1 MKTIAANL
9 KANHTPKSIITY
21 LNNLE
26 SKVSKIDTKNVEIII
41 FPNQACLQDN
51 TFPNFNLGAQNAY
64 PAKNGAF
71 SGEIGLEVLQSLN
84 INHIMLGH
92 SERRGILGESDE
104 FICQK
109 FEFFAAANMRIM
121 LCVGEDSNIKKQ
133 GKIAQFLESQL
144 AKIDTSYPLL
154 TIAYE
159 PLWAIGSG
167 VTPTLSEIE
176 SVVKILQN
184 LNCKKILYGG
194 SVSEKNMR
202 EICSVADGV
211 LVGSASLDSNNFAN
225 MISKV
230 V

>member
-9 KANHTPKSIITY
+9 KANHTPKSIIHY

-26 SKVSKIDTKNVEIII
+26 SKVSKFATKNVEIII

-51 TFPNFNLGAQNAY
+51 TYPNFNLGAQNAY
-64 PAKNGAF
+64 PAINGAF

-92 SERRGILGESDE
+92 SERRNLGESSE
-104 FICQK
+104 FIRQK
-109 FEFFAAANMRIM
+109 FNFFASANMKIM

-133 GKIAQFLESQL
+133 GKIAEFLESQL
-144 AKIDTSYPLL
+144 DKIDTSYRLL

-167 VTPTLSEIE
+167 VTPSLNEIK
-176 SVVKILQN
+176 SVTEILRN
-184 LNCKKILYGG
+184 LHCKKILYGG
-194 SVSEKNMR
+194 SVNEKNVR
-202 EICSVADGV
+202 DICEITDGV

-225 MISKV
+225 MIEKINL
-230 V
+230 